1 MINKGVIST
10 GKFLPKVNCGLF
22 RWLIVP
28 IFACIIAMLLNP
40 SPVSAYTMSINTSL
54 DASVDITPSDD
65 SNNSARITND
75 EVIIVTNC
83 KAGYNLT
90 LSSSVND
97 NNLYLDGD
105 SSNNTS
111 GTYFAP
117 SNGTTALNNATNT
130 WGYFF
135 SSYSRGQT
143 PTVPTTTSVFSPV
156 PTLNST
162 PAILKTTAQ
171 TASSTDIDDTLNVY
185 LGVNMDNGMTPGSY
199 KMIPE
204 SNQNNAPNGSLV
216 YYLTMDGGCRNYTVS
231 FNPNGGTGTMDPQ
244 DITVGEA
251 TNLVPNSYTA
261 PALGESYQ
269 NAAGTTIPA
278 TAGKM
283 WTFWGW
289 NTAID
294 GSGDWYKDRE
304 SVTDLAASGS
314 IITLYAQWKQATL
327 ADLIPDPNPSPS
339 NPKTID
345 HDTMQDMS
353 AAACWNSEK
362 FVAIGTPYGQT
373 TLKDTRDGNNRT
385 YTVAKLPDGLCWMT
399 QNLNLGTSTPIT
411 LTANDTDLEEGTT
424 FTLPAS
430 NPTDF
435 STSSTRANYNK
446 PTVYND
452 VTVPNYTVNSTVYS
466 GKINAYY
473 SYAAATADTSTYGK
487 GSTVAQINTSI
498 CPKNWDL
505 PTNVQYYVLRT
516 KGSIAS
522 YNNTNASYIGKNAGN
537 EPYYF
542 IYGGYRKAAG
552 AEVNTTNFN
561 NLSTYGY
568 LWTANNYSATQSRG
582 THAYSGG
589 LNNSATATPYYKYYG
604 LGVRCVAGMDAAA
617 YTITYTNTDTSAT
630 QTQEMVMGESAPIQP
645 ATTWTRTGYRLMGWD
660 TNSSGTNVV
669 YTTGQSITPSSDMTL
684 YTVWK
689 PSYTLQYNGNGS
701 DAGVMTNVKHT
712 NVIEGDTFD
721 LFASNFSKTGYGFAG
736 WSFDQ
741 NAQPGGASRI
751 YGPNEAITA
760 PAPTTPGE
768 TKYLYAVWVPAETG
782 VYMQTWNGCSSMNVG
797 DVIALK
803 DQRDDNVYTVGKLAD
818 ENCWMMENL
827 RLDTAGSSDSTKS
840 QGFGGVFNGLANS
853 ETSFSNSTTA
863 NSLYSI
869 DGSTTY
875 TISGSNQSSRFP
887 RYNNANTDNRSTSPS
902 VNDNRAATTSP
913 HAYNFTSATYSYGN
927 YYTWAAALANTN
939 DYTSRTAT
947 IDGKTS
953 ETAGT
958 SICPAGWKLPYG
970 YTYGNGATSG
980 GFYYLGTQLGATTSD
995 MASSRVWRSFPINYV
1010 YSGSLTQRGS
1020 GGNYLS
1026 STSNTGTSS
1035 FIFTFG
1041 SASVNLGN
1049 TNSKYKDGSVRCVKD
1064 DFLYDAVQ
1072 RQSKGTLAENNVN
1085 LSDTITQANSGV
1097 YTYDATT
1104 YGTSSDAA
1112 NTSAIYFYRG
1122 ILDTNAGLG
1131 TYGSDGAADAYPNYV
1146 KTGDGTCWRI
1156 IRTTGSGGVKMIYN
1170 GVWLNNTCANPE
1182 RSAET
1187 ITTSY
1192 ADTSDA
1198 VSKSIVGVGYTYNST
1213 YASTSATSSVAA
1225 STVLGSNSN
1234 YAVNNTNSNVKNY
1247 IEGTYANTLS
1257 TTILNMLEPSA
1268 GYCNDRK
1275 IYNASN
1281 VALAEST
1288 GIVPYGGPY
1297 TTEYRFGPYIRNWT
1311 TTQSPTLNCARSTVD
1326 LYTTAD
1332 ANGGNKQLAAPIAL
1346 ITVDELA
1353 FAGSGNDAGSSEA
1366 HNANSFLYT
1375 GHGYWTMS
1383 PSKRDGWSSVAAW
1396 YLEGGSDN
1404 ADAYLVSEPYGIRP
1418 VISVKP
1424 GTKIISGTGVAT
1436 DPWLISPIE
1445 TFYSIS
1451 YNGNNADSGIDMSV
1465 SHTRVRGGDEVML
1478 YAPNYKRASYGFAG
1492 WSTEQLN
1499 PSSATFANDL
1509 ADAIDDGLVFGPN
1522 ETITLSEA
1530 VVENADSNNNITL
1543 YAVWL
1548 PSAGN
1553 IQNWNGC
1560 PSLNVGSVVG
1570 LKDTRDNSV
1579 YAVAKLDDG
1588 NCWMME
1594 NLRLNVTGSNDS
1606 TKTQGFGGVFSGLA
1620 NPETDDF
1627 TNSTTANSKY
1637 STSTITG
1644 GSNKG
1649 VRIPRFNNA
1658 NTASAVSSMTSSDQ
1672 NIYGYGNYY
1681 SWAAAIANTDE
1692 YNTNNQSV
1700 TGTSLCPAGWE
1711 LPSGGTDEV
1720 DDSNIYKAMST
1731 AVVGYAPNDNWS
1743 SGRTRYFNVN
1753 GTEGTDASKALR
1765 RFPANFVY
1773 SGEYQSSAALNKGA
1787 IGRYWTR
1794 TTNSATGG
1802 WRFSLDAT
1810 SSYPGNN
1817 SQSKGYGLAVRC
1829 MMGISYTITYD
1840 GNNADSGIGMSV
1852 EHSDVKK
1859 GDEVSL
1865 YAANY
1870 KKAGYGF
1877 AGWST
1882 EQLNPNSATF
1892 ASDLANAVNSGLVF
1906 GPNETITLNN
1916 AIIAKADENGE
1927 IPMYAIWIASAGNIQ
1942 NWNGCGVLAD
1952 GAVTALTDTRDNQ
1965 VYAVAKLADG
1975 NCWMIENLRLNT
1987 AGSDDET
1994 KAQGFGGVFVGLA
2007 NAETTTFGDVTTA
2020 NSLYNTTNISGNAK
2034 STRFPRYYNANTN
2047 SSVANMTSA
2056 SQNIYSYGN
2065 LYTWSATIA
2074 DTSYYANADQSVA
2087 TSSICPIGW
2096 HIPKGGTKA
2105 NEINNEYWK
2114 LIVDGLNEG
2123 TKPADY
2129 SSSNQPMY
2137 RNDSEAKA
2145 VERKVKAFPN
2155 NFVQSGA
2162 IYTSSYNQRGTYGL
2176 YWSSTN
2182 NAEDTARSFIFK
2194 STTEMMVDPGTNTNY
2209 KYNALTV
2216 RCKIDSTY
2224 NIVYNGN
2231 NADSGISMS
2240 ARHNDIKNGD
2250 DVALN
2255 APNYK
2260 KTGYG
2265 FAGWSTEQLNPNS
2278 ATFADDLADAVDD
2291 GLVFGPNE
2299 TITLNNTMIEKAVGS
2314 TITLYAVWVPS
2325 AGNIQN
2331 WNGCSTLETGSV
2343 TALKDA
2349 RDDNVYAVAKLA
2361 DGNCWM
2367 IENLRLESTAAH
2379 NSDGSLAQGYATTTS
2394 FGSFVGLANNETTGF
2409 NNTNPPT
2416 ANSLYSPS
2424 ASGSKMV
2431 IGTSNYPYNRIPRY
2445 NNTRTIT
2452 TWGGQGVYG
2461 YGNYYNWPAA
2471 VASTG
2476 YYATVNASVENT
2488 SICPTGW
2495 RLPRGG
2501 NRNNEANNDYWNL
2514 VVDSLNNGSRP
2525 ENYNSDIN
2533 PYYTGTEATPVFRLV
2548 KKYPNNFVHAGY
2560 YNNNAIADDSYGY
2573 YWTSTVSDSGS
2584 ARFGF
2589 GSGKVY
2595 PGTRNSSR
2603 YSGFSVRCMIK
2614 NNN

>member
-1 MINKGVIST
+1 MEIKRIGVWY
-10 GKFLPKVNCGLF
+10 FLGMMVITTLVSLF
-22 RWLIVP
+22 FLT
-28 IFACIIAMLLNP
+28 P

-54 DASVDITPSDD
+54 DAAVDITPSDD
-65 SNNSARITND
+65 GNNSARITND
-75 EVIIVTNC
+75 EVEIVTNC

-111 GTYFAP
+111 GTYFIP

-135 SSYSRGQT
+135 SSYSRGQS

-162 PAILKTTAQ
+162 PAVLKTTTQ

-231 FNPNGGTGTMDPQ
+231 FNPNGGTGTMSSQ

-251 TNLVPNSYTA
+251 TNLAPNSYTA

-353 AAACWNSEK
+353 AAACYNSTK
-362 FVAIGTPYGQT
+362 FTAIGTPYGQA
-373 TLKDTRDGNNRT
+373 TLKDSRDGTLRT

-399 QNLNLGTSTPIT
+399 QNLNLGASTAIT
-411 LTANDTDLEEGTT
+411 LTSDDTDLADDTT

-430 NPTDF
+430 DPNDF
-435 STSSTRANYNK
+435 TTGTGSANANK
-446 PTVYND
+446 ATVLNNM
-452 VTVPNYTVNSTVYS
+452 TVPDYTVNGTTYT
-466 GKINAYY
+466 GKVNAYY
-473 SYAAATADTSTYGK
+473 SYAAATADTSTYSKPG
-487 GSTVAQINTSI
+487 GSIISTSI

-505 PTNVQYYVLRT
+505 PTNTQYYVLRT
-516 KGSIAS
+516 KGSIAT
-522 YNNTNASYIGKNAGN
+522 YNYTNASYTGKNAGN

-552 AEVNTTNFN
+552 NEVNTTYFSNPITQN
-561 NLSTYGY
+561 S
-568 LWTANNYSATQSRG
+568 LWTANTYSTTQGRG
-582 THAYSGG
+582 TYVNSSG
-589 LNNSATATPYYKYYG
+589 LYNSSTASNYNKYYG
-604 LGVRCVAGMDAAA
+604 LSIRCVASMDDAA

-660 TNSSGTNVV
+660 TNNSGTNVV

-712 NVIEGDTFD
+712 NVTAGDVFD
-721 LFASNFSKTGYGFAG
+721 LFASNYSKANYGFAG
-736 WSFDQ
+736 WSFNQ
-741 NAQPGGASRI
+741 NAQPGGASKI
-751 YGPNEAITA
+751 YGPNEAIEA
-760 PAPTTPGE
+760 PAPSTPGE
-768 TKYLYAVWVPAETG
+768 TKTLYAVWVPAETG

-803 DQRDDNVYTVGKLAD
+803 DQRDNNVYTVGKLAD

-827 RLDTAGSSDSTKS
+827 RLDTAGSSDSIKS

-887 RYNNANTDNRSTSPS
+887 RYNNANTANRSTSPS
-902 VNDNRAATTSP
+902 VNDNRATTTSP

-995 MASSRVWRSFPINYV
+995 MASSRVWRSFPNNYV

-1020 GGNYLS
+1020 GGDYLS
-1026 STSNTGTSS
+1026 STSNAGTSS

-1131 TYGSDGAADAYPNYV
+1131 TYGSDGQSDAYPNYV

-1187 ITTSY
+1187 VATSY

-1247 IEGTYANTLS
+1247 IEGTYANLLS

-1281 VALAEST
+1281 VAVAEST
-1288 GIVPYGGPY
+1288 GIVPYGSPY

-1326 LYTTAD
+1326 LYTTTD
-1332 ANGGNKQLAAPIAL
+1332 ASGGNKQLAAPIAL

-1353 FAGSGNDAGSSEA
+1353 FAGSGNDTGSSEA
-1366 HNANSFLYT
+1366 HNAHSFLYT

-1383 PSKRDGWSSVAAW
+1383 PSQRDAWSGVSAW
-1396 YLEGGSDN
+1396 HLEGGSDN
-1404 ADAYLVSEPYGIRP
+1404 AGAYLVSESYGIRP

-1451 YNGNNADSGIDMSV
+1451 YNGNNADSGIGMSV
-1465 SHTRVRGGDEVML
+1465 GHARVRGGDEVML
-1478 YAPNYKRASYGFAG
+1478 YAPNYKRANYGFAG

-1553 IQNWNGC
+1553 IQSWSGC

-1817 SQSKGYGLAVRC
+1817 GQSKGYGLAVRC
-1829 MMGISYTITYD
+1829 MKDVSYTITYD

-1852 EHSDVKK
+1852 EHSGLKG

-1927 IPMYAIWIASAGNIQ
+1927 IPVYAIWVASNGNIQ
-1942 NWNGCGVLAD
+1942 NWNGCSAMQVGN
-1952 GAVTALTDTRDNQ
+1952 VTALTDTRDNQ

-1975 NCWMIENLRLNT
+1975 KCWMIENLRLNT

-2007 NAETTTFGDVTTA
+2007 DPETA
-2020 NSLYNTTNISGNAK
+2020 NFVPSTTENTLYTSSPYWASGKQFIDPETHK
-2034 STRFPRYYNANTN
+2034 SSGGSYHTGFYFPRYNNQNTV
-2047 SSVANMTSA
+2047 SAVTNMTSKD
-2056 SQNIYSYGN
+2056 QNVYSYGN
-2065 LYTWSATIA
+2065 YYTRAAAIA
-2074 DTSYYANADQSVA
+2074 DT
-2087 TSSICPIGW
+2087 
-2096 HIPKGGTKA
+2096 
-2105 NEINNEYWK
+2105 
-2114 LIVDGLNEG
+2114 
-2123 TKPADY
+2123 
-2129 SSSNQPMY
+2129 
-2137 RNDSEAKA
+2137 
-2145 VERKVKAFPN
+2145 
-2155 NFVQSGA
+2155 
-2162 IYTSSYNQRGTYGL
+2162 TYG
-2176 YWSSTN
+2176 
-2182 NAEDTARSFIFK
+2182 E
-2194 STTEMMVDPGTNTNY
+2194 
-2209 KYNALTV
+2209 
-2216 RCKIDSTY
+2216 
-2224 NIVYNGN
+2224 
-2231 NADSGISMS
+2231 
-2240 ARHNDIKNGD
+2240 
-2250 DVALN
+2250 
-2255 APNYK
+2255 
-2260 KTGYG
+2260 
-2265 FAGWSTEQLNPNS
+2265 
-2278 ATFADDLADAVDD
+2278 
-2291 GLVFGPNE
+2291 
-2299 TITLNNTMIEKAVGS
+2299 
-2314 TITLYAVWVPS
+2314 
-2325 AGNIQN
+2325 
-2331 WNGCSTLETGSV
+2331 
-2343 TALKDA
+2343 
-2349 RDDNVYAVAKLA
+2349 DDNVSS
-2361 DGNCWM
+2361 
-2367 IENLRLESTAAH
+2367 STSLCPAGWGLPVG
-2379 NSDGSLAQGYATTTS
+2379 GSKSNQ
-2394 FGSFVGLANNETTGF
+2394 ANNVF
-2409 NNTNPPT
+2409 
-2416 ANSLYSPS
+2416 
-2424 ASGSKMV
+2424 
-2431 IGTSNYPYNRIPRY
+2431 
-2445 NNTRTIT
+2445 
-2452 TWGGQGVYG
+2452 
-2461 YGNYYNWPAA
+2461 
-2471 VASTG
+2471 
-2476 YYATVNASVENT
+2476 
-2488 SICPTGW
+2488 
-2495 RLPRGG
+2495 
-2501 NRNNEANNDYWNL
+2501 WNL
-2514 VVDSLNNGSRP
+2514 VVTNLNGGVNPG
-2525 ENYNSDIN
+2525 NYSEISI
-2533 PYYTGTEATPVFRLV
+2533 PYYTGNEAIALSNAIRS
-2548 KKYPNNFVHAGY
+2548 YPNNFIYAGLDGD
-2560 YNNNAIADDSYGY
+2560 NDVDSIMYRGGGGY
-2573 YWTSTVSDSGS
+2573 YWSATNHSDMAGHEMTIDESIMI
-2584 ARFGF
+2584 
-2589 GSGKVY
+2589 Y
-2595 PGTRNSSR
+2595 PGTNSKPKSDGI
-2603 YSGFSVRCMIK
+2603 SIRCVA
-2614 NNN
+2614 N